1 MSDTTSSTPVT
12 GAHQLARV
20 QSLFERLRPVGTAR
34 DKAGNRQL
42 FCDQYVGLL
51 LLYFFNPALTSLRA
65 MQQSTGL
72 DTVRRW
78 LGLKRSVSLGALSEA
93 SRVFEPDLLR
103 GVLAELAAR
112 VGPVALPAEREALRH
127 LTAVD
132 GTLLQVLPRLA
143 HTLWGDAGKL
153 SAKLHLHFEVGRGIP
168 VDATVTPA
176 ASSEIAQLKGTLMAG
191 RLYVTD
197 RGYASYRLLADII
210 AAGSSFVTRLQA
222 DTTLRDAEEQP
233 LDDTARRAGI
243 ERDAIG
249 RLGTLGRSDLKQ
261 SVRIVVVRP
270 QPGVGRSDSP
280 VVLCTNCLDLSAE
293 LVVQAYRH
301 RWQIELFFRWM
312 KCILGCR
319 HLISHDLD
327 GITFQVY
334 AALIASVLL
343 SGASGR
349 KPTKRTYEMFC
360 HYFAGWATLEEV
372 QRHLESLKQ
381 NDTG

>member
-1 MSDTTSSTPVT
+1 MKDTPASDSVT
-12 GAHQLARV
+12 GARQLARV

-51 LLYFFNPALTSLRA
+51 LLSFFNPTLTSLRA
-65 MQQSTGL
+65 MQKATEL
-72 DTVRRW
+72 DTVQRW
-78 LGLKRSVSLGALSEA
+78 LGLERSVSLTALSEA
-93 SRVFEPDLLR
+93 GRVFEPDLLR

-112 VGPVALPAEREALRH
+112 VGPAALPEEREALRH

-143 HTLWGDAGKL
+143 HKLWGDAGKL

-168 VDATVTPA
+168 VDGTVTAA
-176 ASSEIAQLKGTLMAG
+176 ASSEIAQLKGTLQPG

-197 RGYASYRLLADII
+197 RGYASYSLMAAII
-210 AAGSSFVTRLQA
+210 AKGSSFVTRLRA
-222 DTTLRDAEEQP
+222 DSIIRDAEEQP
-233 LDDTARRAGI
+233 IDDTARQAGI
-243 ERDAIG
+243 ERDAIV
-249 RLGTLGRSDLKQ
+249 RLGADGHGPKLP
-261 SVRIVVVRP
+261 VRIVVVRP
-270 QPGVGRSDSP
+270 EPGVGRSASL
-280 VVLCTNCLDLSAE
+280 VILCTNRLDLSAE
-293 LVVQAYRH
+293 LIVQAYRH
-301 RWQIELFFRWM
+301 RWLIELFFRWL

-327 GITFQVY
+327 GITFQIY

-360 HYFAGWATLEEV
+360 HYFSGWATLEEV
-372 QRHLESLKQ
+372 QRHLESLKE

>member
-1 MSDTTSSTPVT
+1 MSDTPPFGSVT
-12 GAHQLARV
+12 GAQQLARV

-51 LLYFFNPALTSLRA
+51 LLSFFNPTLTSLRA
-65 MQQSTGL
+65 MRQATGL
-72 DTVRRW
+72 DSVQRW
-78 LGLKRSVSLGALSEA
+78 LGLKRRVSLAALSEA
-93 SRVFEPDLLR
+93 GCVFEPDLLR
-103 GVLAELAAR
+103 GVIAELAAR
-112 VGPVALPAEREALRH
+112 VAPAALPEEREALRH

-132 GTLLQVLPRLA
+132 GTVLQVLPRMA
-143 HTLWGDAGKL
+143 HALWGDAGKL

-168 VDATVTPA
+168 VDGTVTHA
-176 ASSEIAQLKGTLMAG
+176 ADSEVAQLKGSLQPG

-197 RGYASYRLLADII
+197 RGYASYSLLADII
-210 AAGSSFVTRLQA
+210 AKGSSFVTRLRA
-222 DTTLRDAEEQP
+222 DSVFRDAEEQP

-243 ERDAIG
+243 ERDAIV
-249 RLGTLGRSDLKQ
+249 RLGVHGSSGPKLP
-261 SVRIVVVRP
+261 VRIVVVRP
-270 QPGVGRSDSP
+270 EPGVGRSDSP
-280 VVLCTNCLDLSAE
+280 VILCTDRLDLSAE
-293 LVVQAYRH
+293 LVVQAYRQ

-334 AALIASVLL
+334 AALIASILL
-343 SGASGR
+343 SGATGR

-360 HYFAGWATLEEV
+360 HYFTGWATLEEV
-372 QRHLESLKQ
+372 QRHIESLKE

>member
-1 MSDTTSSTPVT
+1 MNDTTSSIPIT

-51 LLYFFNPALTSLRA
+51 LLYFFNPTLTSLRA
-65 MQQSTGL
+65 LQQSTKL
-72 DTVRRW
+72 DTVQRW

-93 SRVFEPDLLR
+93 ARVFEPDLLR

-112 VGPVALPAEREALRH
+112 VGPTALPHEREALRH

-168 VDATVTPA
+168 VDATITPA
-176 ASSEIAQLKGTLMAG
+176 ASSEIAQLKGALQAG

-197 RGYASYRLLADII
+197 RGYASHNLMAAII
-210 AAGSSFVTRLQA
+210 AKGSSFVTRLRA
-222 DTTLRDAEEQP
+222 DSILRDAQEQP
-233 LDDTARRAGI
+233 LDDTARHAGI

-249 RLGTLGRSDLKQ
+249 RLGVPGRSDLTCP
-261 SVRIVVVRP
+261 VRIVVVRP
-270 QPGVGRSDSP
+270 QPGIGRSDSP
-280 VVLCTNCLDLSAE
+280 VILCTDRLELSAE
-293 LVVQAYRH
+293 LVVQAYRQ

-327 GITFQVY
+327 GITFQID

-349 KPTKRTYEMFC
+349 KPTKRTFEMFC
-360 HYFAGWATLEEV
+360 HHFAGWATLEEV
-372 QRHLESLKQ
+372 QRHLDSLKKKE
-381 NDTG
+381 TG

>member
-1 MSDTTSSTPVT
+1 MNDTPPSDSIT

-51 LLYFFNPALTSLRA
+51 LLYFFNPTLTSLRA
-65 MQQSTGL
+65 LQQSTKL
-72 DTVRRW
+72 DTVQRW
-78 LGLKRSVSLGALSEA
+78 LDLKRHVSLGALSEA
-93 SRVFEPDLLR
+93 GRVFEPDLLR

-112 VGPVALPAEREALRH
+112 VGPAALPEEREALRH

-143 HTLWGDAGKL
+143 HILWGDAGKL

-168 VDATVTPA
+168 VEGTVTPA
-176 ASSEIAQLKGTLMAG
+176 ASSEIAQLKGTLQAG

-197 RGYASYRLLADII
+197 RGYASYSLMADII
-210 AAGSSFVTRLQA
+210 AKGSSFVTRLRA
-222 DTTLRDAEEQP
+222 DSIFRDAEEQSI
-233 LDDTARRAGI
+233 DDDARHAGI
-243 ERDAIG
+243 ERDAIV
-249 RLGTLGRSDLKQ
+249 RLGADGQ
-261 SVRIVVVRP
+261 SGPKLPVRIVVVRP
-270 QPGVGRSDSP
+270 EPGVGRSDSP
-280 VVLCTNCLDLSAE
+280 VILCTDRFDLSAE
-293 LVVQAYRH
+293 LVVQAYRQ

-343 SGASGR
+343 SGATGR

-372 QRHLESLKQ
+372 QRHIESLKE